1 MWLCAGLRAP
11 VRGHRPK
18 RLNGATGPVS
28 AGRQPAHR
36 RNDRGPD
43 AVSRLCSHMRLRP
56 PSPAMVVACLALA
69 ISLSGAAYA
78 VSTALP
84 RNSVGPVQLKN
95 NAVNSAKVRNGSLRA
110 VDFAAGQIPA
120 GPQGPAGPP
129 GASGLQVIS
138 GSGASNSSSPKS
150 QQQDCPAGKRA
161 VGGGGVITGSATN
174 TFLSTSRP
182 TDAGTGWIATGRE
195 SSAGNAG
202 SWALQTWVVCAT
214 VVP

>member
-1 MWLCAGLRAP
+1 VSDPKR
-11 VRGHRPK
+11 HRPEG
-18 RLNGATGPVS
+18 LNCAYRPGERRTP
-28 AGRQPAHR
+28 PAHR
-36 RNDRGPD
+36 RTGQGPD

-84 RNSVGPVQLKN
+84 RNSVGTVQLKN
-95 NAVNSAKVRNGSLRA
+95 NAVNSAKVRNASLRA
-110 VDFAAGQIPA
+110 VDFAAGQIPV

-129 GASGLQVIS
+129 GASGLQLIS

-150 QQQDCPAGKRA
+150 QQQDCPAGKRV

-195 SSAGNAG
+195 SSGGNAG
-202 SWALQTWVVCAT
+202 SWAVQTWVVCAT
-214 VVP
+214 VAP

>member
-1 MWLCAGLRAP
+1 
-11 VRGHRPK
+11 
-18 RLNGATGPVS
+18 
-28 AGRQPAHR
+28 
-36 RNDRGPD
+36 
-43 AVSRLCSHMRLRP
+43 
-56 PSPAMVVACLALA
+56 MVVACLALL

-84 RNSVGPVQLKN
+84 RNSVGPAQLKN

-110 VDFAAGQIPA
+110 ADFAPGQIPA
-120 GPQGPAGPP
+120 GPAGPQGPQGPQGPP
-129 GASGLQVIS
+129 GASGQQLIS

-161 VGGGGVITGSATN
+161 LGGGGRLTGSTTN

-182 TDAGTGWIATGRE
+182 TDAGTGWVASGQE

-202 SWALQTWVVCAT
+202 SWAVQTWVICAT
-214 VVP
+214 VGP

>member
-1 MWLCAGLRAP
+1 
-11 VRGHRPK
+11 
-18 RLNGATGPVS
+18 
-28 AGRQPAHR
+28 
-36 RNDRGPD
+36 
-43 AVSRLCSHMRLRP
+43 MRL

-84 RNSVGPVQLKN
+84 RNSVGTVQLKN
-95 NAVNSAKVRNGSLRA
+95 NAVNSAKVRNASLRA
-110 VDFAAGQIPA
+110 VDFAAGQIPV

-129 GASGLQVIS
+129 GASGLQLTS

-161 VGGGGVITGSATN
+161 VGGGGVIIGSATN

-182 TDAGTGWIATGRE
+182 TDAGTGWVATGRE
-195 SSAGNAG
+195 SSGGNAG
-202 SWALQTWVVCAT
+202 SWAVQTWVVCAT
-214 VVP
+214 VAP